1 MIKGQ
6 IFSSP
11 TCSDSVNKHIIIVR
25 QLFFLFLLPCFIFLH
40 EAVCRVVN
48 LSHGPNHSITYNP
61 SMEIFIAFFINKA
74 YKWENYS
81 LLNWKVCATNTC
93 LRRVILWLMLRSVLE
108 QLVSGGRAISPQS
121 SFFSCE
127 GEMQIRNKA
136 KLASFLSVNICHIW
150 LS

>member
-25 QLFFLFLLPCFIFLH
+25 QLFFLFLVSFFYMRQYAGLCTFHMALITVSHTTPLWRFFI
-40 EAVCRVVN
+40 V
-48 LSHGPNHSITYNP
+48 
-61 SMEIFIAFFINKA
+61 FFINKA

-93 LRRVILWLMLRSVLE
+93 LRRVILWLMVRSVLE
-108 QLVSGGRAISPQS
+108 QLVSGGRAISPKS

>member
-25 QLFFLFLLPCFIFLH
+25 QLFFLFLLLCFIFLH
-40 EAVCRVVN
+40 EALITV
-48 LSHGPNHSITYNP
+48 SHTTPLWRFFIT
-61 SMEIFIAFFINKA
+61 FFINKA